1 MAKLII
7 LGSANAIPD
16 ETHENT
22 HMAVSLPECTI
33 LIDCVSNPIVR
44 LSQAG
49 LDLEKVTD
57 LILTHFHPDHVSG
70 VPLLLMDMW
79 LMGRK
84 LPLIIHG
91 LDHTLDRMEE
101 LMGFFEWKNW
111 PHFFPVKFNR
121 VSNEEMTPVLEYADL
136 RIFASPVRHL
146 VPNIGLRVEFM
157 KTQKTLA
164 YSSDTQP
171 CQEVVRLAAR
181 ADVLIHESAGAT
193 IGHTSAE
200 QAGKI
205 AQQAEVSSLYLIH
218 YPTRDFDPET
228 LVPEAKTTFA
238 GKVALAKDFMELD
251 F

>member
-1 MAKLII
+1 VAKLII
-7 LGSANAIPD
+7 LGSANAVPD

-22 HMAVSLPECTI
+22 HMAIRGQERTI

-49 LDLEKVTD
+49 VVLDQVTD

-79 LMGRK
+79 LLGRK

-91 LDHTLDRMEE
+91 LDYTLDRMEK
-101 LMGFFEWKNW
+101 LMEYYDWETW
-111 PHFFPVKFNR
+111 PHFFPVKFHR
-121 VSNEEMTPVLEYADL
+121 VRDQEMAPVLEYEDL

-146 VPNIGLRVEFM
+146 VPNIGLRVESM
-157 KTQKTLA
+157 KSMKTLA

-171 CQEVVRLAAR
+171 CPEVVRLAAG
-181 ADVLIHESAGAT
+181 ADILIHESAGASL
-193 IGHTSAE
+193 GHSSAE
-200 QAGKI
+200 QAGRI
-205 AQQAEVSSLYLIH
+205 AQEAEAGFLYLIH
-218 YPTRDFDPET
+218 YPTRAFDPER
-228 LVPEAKTTFA
+228 LVPEAAKNYN
-238 GKVALAKDFMELD
+238 GSVALAKDFMELD